1 MKYLDEYRDPKITAA
16 LLEEIRRIA
25 TRTWTI
31 MEICGG
37 QTHSF
42 LRYGLDAM
50 LPAEIQLVHG
60 PGCPVCVT
68 PLEQIDRAIAIA
80 SREDVIFTS
89 FGDMLRV
96 PGSQSD
102 LFGVRAHGGD
112 VRVVYS
118 PLEAVTLAEAHPE
131 KQVVFFAIGF
141 ETTAPPNA
149 MSVLQ
154 AKDRGIKNFSVLVS
168 HVRVPPAIEAILS
181 SPRNR
186 VQAFLAAGHVCTVMG
201 FWEYEPLAEKF
212 HVPIVVTG
220 FEPVDLLAGMLAA
233 VKQLEAE
240 RHVVE
245 NAYTRLVS
253 RGGNRTAQETIARV
267 FMDCDRAWRGIGVIP
282 HSGWRLRDE
291 LADFDAEK
299 RFDVGMITPKESPL
313 CIAGE
318 VLQGIKTPEECPA
331 FGKECTPQNPLGAPM
346 VSAEGACSAYFRYRT

>member
-1 MKYLDEYRDPKITAA
+1 M
-16 LLEEIRRIA
+16 
-25 TRTWTI
+25 
-31 MEICGG
+31 
-37 QTHSF
+37 
-42 LRYGLDAM
+42 
-50 LPAEIQLVHG
+50 HG

-96 PGSQSD
+96 PGSGCD
-102 LFGVRAHGGD
+102 LFGVRARGGD

-118 PLEAVTLAEAHPE
+118 PLEAVALAEARPD

-149 MSVLQ
+149 MAVLQ
-154 AKDRGIKNFSVLVS
+154 AKERGLKNFSVLVS

-186 VQAFLAAGHVCTVMG
+186 VQGFLAAGHVCTVMG

-212 HVPIVVTG
+212 RVPMVVTG
-220 FEPVDLLAGMLAA
+220 FEPVDLLAGMLAV
-233 VKQLEAE
+233 VKQLEAG
-240 RHVVE
+240 RHTVE
-245 NAYTRLVS
+245 NAYARLVT
-253 RGGNRTAQETIARV
+253 REGNRPAQETIARV
-267 FMDCDRAWRGIGVIP
+267 FTDCDRAWRGIGVIP

-291 LADFDAEK
+291 LAELDAEK
-299 RFDVGMITPKESPL
+299 RFDVGAITTRESPL

-318 VLQGIKTPEECPA
+318 VLQGIKKPIECPA
-331 FGKECTPQNPLGAPM
+331 FGKECTPQCPLGAPM
-346 VSAEGACSAYFRYRT
+346 VSAEGACAAYFQYRT